1 VALCLRLS
9 VSALRPVRLCA
20 WGRKAG
26 CACRRPVGGR
36 SACACAAALR
46 GCAPGE
52 ARRLRPAAVPARAL
66 RGCALRGR
74 ALGAQAA
81 AGGTRESGARPA
93 GGS

>member
-9 VSALRPVRLCA
+9 LSALWPARLCA

-26 CACRRPVGGR
+26 CSCRRPVGLYLR
-36 SACACAAALR
+36 RCAARL
-46 GCAPGE
+46 CAWGSK
-52 ARRLRPAAVPARAL
+52 AAAPARAL

-74 ALGAQAA
+74 ARGAQAA